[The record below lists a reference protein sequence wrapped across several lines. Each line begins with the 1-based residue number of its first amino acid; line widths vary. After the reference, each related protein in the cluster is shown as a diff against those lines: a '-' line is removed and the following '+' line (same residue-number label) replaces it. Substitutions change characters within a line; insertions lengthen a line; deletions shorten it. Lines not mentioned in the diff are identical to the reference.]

1 MKYENSEG
9 DKNIS
14 DSRNFSSLFLKG
26 KILSF
31 QKKKPKHNNTAKWER
46 GGTYLNRKEAVSS
59 VWGVGNED
67 WKQTVSQKLDSSNKQ
82 KKITKKCMV
91 M

>member
-1 MKYENSEG
+1 MKYENFEG

-31 QKKKPKHNNTAKWER
+31 RKKLQNEKEKACTS
-46 GGTYLNRKEAVSS
+46 RKE
-59 VWGVGNED
+59 
-67 WKQTVSQKLDSSNKQ
+67 KQ
-82 KKITKKCMV
+82 
-91 M
+91 